1 MAVGLALGGAAALQK
16 GLAALS
22 IVGVGASALPFI
34 DGSAGKAAR
43 EDILSTGFAERGQK
57 DIKQNWYQ
65 RLVTGKTDE
74 QLTDMVYEDKAERA
88 YGGARGSE
96 LSDMERVLG
105 RKWDP
110 RKQSATQFL
119 NKNYGAYTTKK
130 EEDGIERRIT
140 LSERLDQL
148 PSAIREREKESRRYY
163 DSLRAQ
169 QQTRRDALRIDEQ
182 RLDLQR
188 QQQHNEMIKHNREL
202 QMHREDKRRDQ
213 WLAVA
218 SGLSA
223 LGGAFAM

>member
-1 MAVGLALGGAAALQK
+1 MPIPAAVGLGLK
-16 GLAALS
+16 GLS
-22 IVGVGASALPFI
+22 ILGVGATALPFI
-34 DGSAGKAAR
+34 DGSAGRAVR

-65 RLVTGKTDE
+65 RLVSGKTDE

-105 RKWDP
+105 KKWDP

-119 NKNYGAYTTKK
+119 NKNYGAYTSKK
-130 EEDGIERRIT
+130 QEDSIDKEISLT
-140 LSERLDQL
+140 QRLDQL

-163 DSLRAQ
+163 DNLRAQ

-188 QQQHNEMIKHNREL
+188 QQQHNEMIKHQREL
-202 QMHREDKRRDQ
+202 QLHREDKRRDQ

-218 SGLSA
+218 SGLQA

>member
-1 MAVGLALGGAAALQK
+1 MPLPAAVGLGLK
-16 GLAALS
+16 GLS
-22 IVGVGASALPFI
+22 ILGVGATALPFF
-34 DGSAGKAAR
+34 DGSAGRAVR

-65 RLVTGKTDE
+65 RLVSGKTDE

-88 YGGARGSE
+88 YGSARGSE

-105 RKWDP
+105 KKWDP

-119 NKNYGAYTTKK
+119 NKNYGAYTSKK
-130 EEDGIERRIT
+130 EDDGIEKEIR
-140 LSERLDQL
+140 LSQRLDQL

-188 QQQHNEMIKHNREL
+188 QQQHNEMIKHQREL
-202 QMHREDKRRDQ
+202 QLHREDKRRDQ

-218 SGLSA
+218 SGLQA

>member
-1 MAVGLALGGAAALQK
+1 MPLPAAVGLGLK
-16 GLAALS
+16 GLS
-22 IVGVGASALPFI
+22 ILGVGATALPFI
-34 DGSAGKAAR
+34 DGSAGRAVR
-43 EDILSTGFAERGQK
+43 EDILSQKFVERGQK

-65 RLVTGKTDE
+65 RLLSGKTDE
-74 QLTDMVYEDKAERA
+74 ELTNMVYEDISETA
-88 YGGARGSE
+88 YGGKRGSE

-105 RKWDP
+105 KKWDP

-119 NKNYGAYTTKK
+119 NKNFGAYTTKK
-130 EEDGIERRIT
+130 EDNSIEKEIK
-140 LSERLDQL
+140 LSQRLDQL

-163 DSLRAQ
+163 DNLRAQ

-202 QMHREDKRRDQ
+202 QLHREDKRRDQ